1 MAERGEV
8 LTAAIQIINGERQ
21 DTYGNPEDSFT
32 VIADYWTIFL
42 KSKLKLGVVLDMK
55 DTALMMVLLKIAR
68 EQNQGKRD
76 NLVDA
81 AGYLGIAGDMKEGLK
96 K

>member
-8 LTAAIQIINGERQ
+8 LVEAIKTINGIRQ
-21 DTYGNPEDSFT
+21 DQYGSPEDSFQ
-32 VIADYWTIFL
+32 VIATYWSNYL
-42 KSKLKLGVVLDMK
+42 GKRLGKNLSSKDV
-55 DTALMMVLLKIAR
+55 ALMMVLFKIAR